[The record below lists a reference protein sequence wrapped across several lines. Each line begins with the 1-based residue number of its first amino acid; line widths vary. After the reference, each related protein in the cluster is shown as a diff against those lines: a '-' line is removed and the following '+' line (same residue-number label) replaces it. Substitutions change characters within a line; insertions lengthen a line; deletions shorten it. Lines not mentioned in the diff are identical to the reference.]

1 MAVVGVDAYPWEP
14 VSRGSDDMHPG
25 IQNLLK
31 RLERTL
37 LAILTGMMA
46 VVLVLATAELGYI
59 LIIDIFRPPFFI
71 LEIDELLEIFGLF
84 LLVLIGIELLDTMK
98 AYMVEKVVHV
108 EIVFAVA
115 LIAVARK
122 VIVLDVAKY
131 PSLTLMAIGVIIIA
145 LSIGYYLIKRT
156 DRTK

>member
-1 MAVVGVDAYPWEP
+1 ME
-14 VSRGSDDMHPG
+14 S
-25 IQNLLK
+25 LLK

-37 LAILTGMMA
+37 LVILTGMMA
-46 VVLVLATAELGYI
+46 VVLVLATAELGYV
-59 LIIDIFRPPFFI
+59 LIVDIFRPPFFI

-98 AYMVEKVVHV
+98 AYMAEKVVHV

-145 LSIGYYLIKRT
+145 LSVGYYLIKRI

>member
-14 VSRGSDDMHPG
+14 VSRGNDDMHHG
-25 IQNLLK
+25 MQNLLK
-31 RLERTL
+31 RLERML
-37 LAILTGMMA
+37 LVILTGMMA
-46 VVLVLATAELGYI
+46 LVLVLATAELGYI

-145 LSIGYYLIKRT
+145 LSIGYYLIKRI
-156 DRTK
+156 DRPK

>member
-1 MAVVGVDAYPWEP
+1 
-14 VSRGSDDMHPG
+14 MHPG
-25 IQNLLK
+25 MESLLK

-37 LAILTGMMA
+37 LVVLTVMMA
-46 VVLVLATAELGYI
+46 VVLVLATLELGYV

-98 AYMVEKVVHV
+98 AYMVEKAVHV

-145 LSIGYYLIKRT
+145 LSVGYYLIKRI

>member
-1 MAVVGVDAYPWEP
+1 MAVAGVDAYPWEP
-14 VSRGSDDMHPG
+14 VSRGNDDMHPG
-25 IQNLLK
+25 MQNLLK

-37 LAILTGMMA
+37 LVVLTVMMA
-46 VVLVLATAELGYI
+46 LVLVLATLELGYV
-59 LIIDIFRPPFFI
+59 LIIDILRPPLFI

-122 VIVLDVAKY
+122 VIVLDLAKY

-145 LSIGYYLIKRT
+145 LSVGYYLIKRI

>member
-1 MAVVGVDAYPWEP
+1 
-14 VSRGSDDMHPG
+14 MHPG
-25 IQNLLK
+25 IESLLK
-31 RLERTL
+31 RLERIL
-37 LAILTGMMA
+37 LVVLTGMMA
-46 VVLVLATAELGYI
+46 VVLVLATAELGYV
-59 LIIDIFRPPFFI
+59 LIIDIFRPPLFI

-115 LIAVARK
+115 LIAIARK
-122 VIVLDVAKY
+122 VIVLDLAKY
-131 PSLTLMAIGVIIIA
+131 PSLTLIAVGVIIIA

-156 DRTK
+156 DRAQ

>member
-1 MAVVGVDAYPWEP
+1 
-14 VSRGSDDMHPG
+14 MHPG
-25 IQNLLK
+25 MESLLK
-31 RLERTL
+31 RLERVL
-37 LAILTGMMA
+37 LVILTGMMA
-46 VVLVLATAELGYI
+46 LVLVLATAELGYV
-59 LIIDIFRPPFFI
+59 LIVDIFRPPLFL

-145 LSIGYYLIKRT
+145 LSVGYYLIKRL
-156 DRTK
+156 DRPR

>member
-1 MAVVGVDAYPWEP
+1 
-14 VSRGSDDMHPG
+14 MHPG
-25 IQNLLK
+25 IESLLK
-31 RLERTL
+31 RLERIL
-37 LAILTGMMA
+37 LVVLTGMMA
-46 VVLVLATAELGYI
+46 VVLVHATAELGYV
-59 LIIDIFRPPFFI
+59 LIIDIFRPPLFI

-115 LIAVARK
+115 LIAIARK
-122 VIVLDVAKY
+122 VIVLDLAKY
-131 PSLTLMAIGVIIIA
+131 PSLTLIAVGVIIIA

-156 DRTK
+156 DRAQ

>member
-1 MAVVGVDAYPWEP
+1 
-14 VSRGSDDMHPG
+14 MHPG
-25 IQNLLK
+25 MESLLK
-31 RLERTL
+31 RLERAL
-37 LAILTGMMA
+37 LVILTGMMA
-46 VVLVLATAELGYI
+46 VVLVLATAELGYVLI
-59 LIIDIFRPPFFI
+59 LDLFRPPLFI

-131 PSLTLMAIGVIIIA
+131 PSLTLMAIGVIILA
-145 LSIGYYLIKRT
+145 LSVGYYLIKRM

>member
-1 MAVVGVDAYPWEP
+1 MH
-14 VSRGSDDMHPG
+14 RGMES
-25 IQNLLK
+25 LLK

-37 LAILTGMMA
+37 LVILTGMMA
-46 VVLVLATAELGYI
+46 VVLVLATAELGYV

-84 LLVLIGIELLDTMK
+84 LLVLIGVELLDTMK

-145 LSIGYYLIKRT
+145 LSVGYYLIKRI

>member
-1 MAVVGVDAYPWEP
+1 
-14 VSRGSDDMHPG
+14 MHPG
-25 IQNLLK
+25 MESLLK

-37 LAILTGMMA
+37 LVVLTVMMA
-46 VVLVLATAELGYI
+46 VVLELATLELGYV

-122 VIVLDVAKY
+122 VIVLDLAKY

-145 LSIGYYLIKRT
+145 LSIGYYLIKRI

>member
-1 MAVVGVDAYPWEP
+1 ME
-14 VSRGSDDMHPG
+14 S
-25 IQNLLK
+25 LLK
-31 RLERTL
+31 RLERAL
-37 LAILTGMMA
+37 LVILTGMMA
-46 VVLVLATAELGYI
+46 VVLVLATAELGYVLI
-59 LIIDIFRPPFFI
+59 LDLFRPPLFI

-131 PSLTLMAIGVIIIA
+131 PSLTLMAIGVIILA
-145 LSIGYYLIKRT
+145 LSVGYYLIKRM

>member
-1 MAVVGVDAYPWEP
+1 
-14 VSRGSDDMHPG
+14 MHPRMES
-25 IQNLLK
+25 LLK

-37 LAILTGMMA
+37 LVILTGMMA
-46 VVLVLATAELGYI
+46 IVLVLATAELGYV
-59 LIIDIFRPPFFI
+59 LIVDMLRPPLFM
-71 LEIDELLEIFGLF
+71 LEIDQLLEIFGLF

-131 PSLTLMAIGVIIIA
+131 PSLTLMAIGVIILA
-145 LSIGYYLIKRT
+145 LSIGYYLIKRI
-156 DRTK
+156 DRPK

>member
-1 MAVVGVDAYPWEP
+1 
-14 VSRGSDDMHPG
+14 MHP
-25 IQNLLK
+25 QMETLLK

-37 LAILTGMMA
+37 LVVLTVMMA
-46 VVLVLATAELGYI
+46 LVLVLATAELGYV
-59 LIIDIFRPPFFI
+59 LIIDIFRAPFFI
-71 LEIDELLEIFGLF
+71 LEIDELLDIFGLF

-98 AYMVEKVVHV
+98 AYLIEKVVHV

-122 VIVLDVAKY
+122 VIVLDLSKY

-145 LSIGYYLIKRT
+145 LSVGYYLIRRI
-156 DRTK
+156 DRIQ

>member
-1 MAVVGVDAYPWEP
+1 
-14 VSRGSDDMHPG
+14 MHPG
-25 IQNLLK
+25 MESLLK
-31 RLERTL
+31 RLERAL
-37 LAILTGMMA
+37 LVILTGMMA
-46 VVLVLATAELGYI
+46 VVLVLATAELGYVLI
-59 LIIDIFRPPFFI
+59 LDLLRPPLFI

-131 PSLTLMAIGVIIIA
+131 PSLTLMAIGVIILA
-145 LSIGYYLIKRT
+145 LSVGYYLIKRM

>member
-1 MAVVGVDAYPWEP
+1 
-14 VSRGSDDMHPG
+14 MHPG
-25 IQNLLK
+25 MESLLK
-31 RLERTL
+31 RLERAL
-37 LAILTGMMA
+37 LVILTGMMA
-46 VVLVLATAELGYI
+46 VVLVLATAELGYVLI
-59 LIIDIFRPPFFI
+59 LDLFRPPLFI

-145 LSIGYYLIKRT
+145 LSVGYYLIKRI

>member
-1 MAVVGVDAYPWEP
+1 MLQWKPGL
-14 VSRGSDDMHPG
+14 RGDRQMHPG
-25 IQNLLK
+25 MESVLK

-46 VVLVLATAELGYI
+46 VVLVLATAELGYVLIVDI
-59 LIIDIFRPPFFI
+59 LHPPLFI

-84 LLVLIGIELLDTMK
+84 LVVLIGIELLDAMK

-145 LSIGYYLIKRT
+145 LSIGYYLIKHI
-156 DRTK
+156 DRPK

>member
-1 MAVVGVDAYPWEP
+1 
-14 VSRGSDDMHPG
+14 MHPG
-25 IQNLLK
+25 MESLLK
-31 RLERTL
+31 RLERAL
-37 LAILTGMMA
+37 LVILTGMMA
-46 VVLVLATAELGYI
+46 VVLVLATAELGYVLI
-59 LIIDIFRPPFFI
+59 LDLFRPPLFI

-145 LSIGYYLIKRT
+145 LSIGYYLIKRI
-156 DRTK
+156 DRTNHTAKSGAGFTSP

>member
-1 MAVVGVDAYPWEP
+1 ME
-14 VSRGSDDMHPG
+14 S
-25 IQNLLK
+25 LLK

-37 LAILTGMMA
+37 LVVLTGMMA
-46 VVLVLATAELGYI
+46 VVLVLATAELGYV
-59 LIIDIFRPPFFI
+59 LIVDIFRPPYFI

-131 PSLTLMAIGVIIIA
+131 PSLTLMAIGVIILA
-145 LSIGYYLIKRT
+145 LSVGYHLIKRL

>member
-1 MAVVGVDAYPWEP
+1 
-14 VSRGSDDMHPG
+14 MHPG
-25 IQNLLK
+25 MASLLK

-37 LAILTGMMA
+37 LGILTGMMA
-46 VVLVLATAELGYI
+46 VVLVLATAELGYV

-122 VIVLDVAKY
+122 VIVLDLAKY

-145 LSIGYYLIKRT
+145 LSIGYYLIKRI

>member
-1 MAVVGVDAYPWEP
+1 
-14 VSRGSDDMHPG
+14 MHPG
-25 IQNLLK
+25 MESLLK

-37 LAILTGMMA
+37 LVVLTGMMA
-46 VVLVLATAELGYI
+46 LVLVLATAELGYV

-145 LSIGYYLIKRT
+145 LSVGYYLIKRI

>member
-1 MAVVGVDAYPWEP
+1 
-14 VSRGSDDMHPG
+14 MHPG
-25 IQNLLK
+25 MESLLK

-108 EIVFAVA
+108 EIAFAVA

-145 LSIGYYLIKRT
+145 LSIGYYLIKRI

>member
-1 MAVVGVDAYPWEP
+1 
-14 VSRGSDDMHPG
+14 MHPG
-25 IQNLLK
+25 MESLLK

-37 LAILTGMMA
+37 LVVLTGMMA
-46 VVLVLATAELGYI
+46 VVLVLATAELGYV

-71 LEIDELLEIFGLF
+71 LEIDELLDLFGLF

-145 LSIGYYLIKRT
+145 LSVGYYLIKRT

>member
-1 MAVVGVDAYPWEP
+1 MH
-14 VSRGSDDMHPG
+14 RGMES
-25 IQNLLK
+25 LLK

-37 LAILTGMMA
+37 LVILTGMMA
-46 VVLVLATAELGYI
+46 VVLVLATAELGYV

-145 LSIGYYLIKRT
+145 LSVGYYLIKRI

>member
-1 MAVVGVDAYPWEP
+1 MD
-14 VSRGSDDMHPG
+14 PG
-25 IQNLLK
+25 MESLLK

-37 LAILTGMMA
+37 LVVLTVMMA
-46 VVLVLATAELGYI
+46 VVLVLATLELGYV

-122 VIVLDVAKY
+122 VIVLDLAKY

-145 LSIGYYLIKRT
+145 LSIGYYLIKRI
-156 DRTK
+156 DRTNHTAKSGAGFTSP

>member
-1 MAVVGVDAYPWEP
+1 
-14 VSRGSDDMHPG
+14 MHPG
-25 IQNLLK
+25 MESLLK

-37 LAILTGMMA
+37 LVVLTGMMA
-46 VVLVLATAELGYI
+46 LVLVLATAELGYV

-131 PSLTLMAIGVIIIA
+131 PSLTLMAIGVIIIS
-145 LSIGYYLIKRT
+145 LSVGYYLIKRI

>member
-1 MAVVGVDAYPWEP
+1 
-14 VSRGSDDMHPG
+14 MHPG
-25 IQNLLK
+25 MEKLLK
-31 RLERTL
+31 RLERAL
-37 LAILTGMMA
+37 LVVLTGMMA
-46 VVLVLATAELGYI
+46 LVLVLATAELGYV
-59 LIIDIFRPPFFI
+59 LIVDIFRPPLFI

-145 LSIGYYLIKRT
+145 LSIGYYLIKRI

>member
-1 MAVVGVDAYPWEP
+1 
-14 VSRGSDDMHPG
+14 MHPG
-25 IQNLLK
+25 MESLLK

-37 LAILTGMMA
+37 LVILTVMMA
-46 VVLVLATAELGYI
+46 LVLVLATAELGYI
-59 LIIDIFRPPFFI
+59 LIIDIFRPPLFI

-98 AYMVEKVVHV
+98 AYMVEKVIHV

-122 VIVLDVAKY
+122 VIVLDLAKY
-131 PSLTLMAIGVIIIA
+131 PSLTLMAIGGIIIA
-145 LSIGYYLIKRT
+145 LSIGYYLIKRI

>member
-1 MAVVGVDAYPWEP
+1 
-14 VSRGSDDMHPG
+14 MHPG
-25 IQNLLK
+25 MEKLLK
-31 RLERTL
+31 RLERAL
-37 LAILTGMMA
+37 LVVLAGMMA
-46 VVLVLATAELGYI
+46 VVLVLATAELGYV
-59 LIIDIFRPPFFI
+59 LIIDIFRPPFFL

-122 VIVLDVAKY
+122 VIVLDVGKY

-145 LSIGYYLIKRT
+145 LSIGYYLIKRI

>member
-1 MAVVGVDAYPWEP
+1 
-14 VSRGSDDMHPG
+14 MHPG
-25 IQNLLK
+25 MESLLK
-31 RLERTL
+31 RLERAL
-37 LAILTGMMA
+37 LVILTGMMA
-46 VVLVLATAELGYI
+46 VVLVLATAELGYVLI
-59 LIIDIFRPPFFI
+59 LDLFRPPLFI

-122 VIVLDVAKY
+122 VIVLDLAKY

-145 LSIGYYLIKRT
+145 LSIGYYLIKRI
-156 DRTK
+156 DRTNHTAKSGAGFTSP

>member
-1 MAVVGVDAYPWEP
+1 
-14 VSRGSDDMHPG
+14 MHPG
-25 IQNLLK
+25 MESLLK
-31 RLERTL
+31 RLERAL
-37 LAILTGMMA
+37 LVILTGMMA
-46 VVLVLATAELGYI
+46 VVLVLATAELGYVLI
-59 LIIDIFRPPFFI
+59 LDLFRPPLFI

-145 LSIGYYLIKRT
+145 LSVGYYLIKRM

>member
-1 MAVVGVDAYPWEP
+1 
-14 VSRGSDDMHPG
+14 MHPRMES
-25 IQNLLK
+25 LLK

-37 LAILTGMMA
+37 LVVLTGMMA
-46 VVLVLATAELGYI
+46 VVLVLATAELGYV
-59 LIIDIFRPPFFI
+59 LIVDIFRPPYFI

-131 PSLTLMAIGVIIIA
+131 PSLTLMAIGVIILA
-145 LSIGYYLIKRT
+145 LSVGYHLIKRL

>member
-1 MAVVGVDAYPWEP
+1 
-14 VSRGSDDMHPG
+14 
-25 IQNLLK
+25 
-31 RLERTL
+31 
-37 LAILTGMMA
+37 
-46 VVLVLATAELGYI
+46 
-59 LIIDIFRPPFFI
+59 
-71 LEIDELLEIFGLF
+71 
-84 LLVLIGIELLDTMK
+84 

-131 PSLTLMAIGVIIIA
+131 PSLTLIAIGVIIIA
-145 LSIGYYLIKRT
+145 LSVSYYLIKRI

>member
-1 MAVVGVDAYPWEP
+1 
-14 VSRGSDDMHPG
+14 MHPG
-25 IQNLLK
+25 MEGLLK
-31 RLERTL
+31 RLERAL
-37 LAILTGMMA
+37 LVILTGMMA
-46 VVLVLATAELGYI
+46 VVLVLATAELGYVLI
-59 LIIDIFRPPFFI
+59 LDLLRPPLFI

-84 LLVLIGIELLDTMK
+84 LLVLIGLELLNTMK

-145 LSIGYYLIKRT
+145 LSVGYYLIKRI

>member
-1 MAVVGVDAYPWEP
+1 MD
-14 VSRGSDDMHPG
+14 PG
-25 IQNLLK
+25 MESLLK

-37 LAILTGMMA
+37 LVVLTVMMA
-46 VVLVLATAELGYI
+46 VVLVLATLELGYV
-59 LIIDIFRPPFFI
+59 LIIDIFRPPYFI

-145 LSIGYYLIKRT
+145 LSVGYYLIKRI

>member
-1 MAVVGVDAYPWEP
+1 
-14 VSRGSDDMHPG
+14 MHPG
-25 IQNLLK
+25 MESLLK
-31 RLERTL
+31 RLERML

-46 VVLVLATAELGYI
+46 LVLVLATAELGYV
-59 LIIDIFRPPFFI
+59 LVIDIFRPPLFI

-122 VIVLDVAKY
+122 VIVLDVGKY
-131 PSLTLMAIGVIIIA
+131 PGLTLIAIGVIIIA
-145 LSIGYYLIKRT
+145 LSVGYYLIKRI

>member
-1 MAVVGVDAYPWEP
+1 
-14 VSRGSDDMHPG
+14 MHPG
-25 IQNLLK
+25 MESLLK

-37 LAILTGMMA
+37 LVVLTGMMA
-46 VVLVLATAELGYI
+46 VVLVLATAELGYV
-59 LIIDIFRPPFFI
+59 LIVDIFRPPYFI

-131 PSLTLMAIGVIIIA
+131 PSLTLMAIGVIILA
-145 LSIGYYLIKRT
+145 LSVGYHLIKRL